1 MKLLMENW
9 RKYITENKIADAL
22 LSLTLNAKMQGDIGP
37 QVLFKMSDED
47 LMDQIR
53 KHNHRKDEVTD
64 EELYIYIRG

>member
-1 MKLLMENW
+1 MENW
-9 RKYITENKIADAL
+9 QKFLTENKIADAL

-53 KHNHRKDEVTD
+53 KHNHRKEEVSD

>member
-9 RKYITENKIADAL
+9 QKFLTENKIADAL

-53 KHNHRKDEVTD
+53 KHNHRKEEVSD

>member
-1 MKLLMENW
+1 MENW

-53 KHNHRKDEVTD
+53 KHNHRKEEVSD

>member
-9 RKYITENKIADAL
+9 RKFLTENKIADAL
-22 LSLTLNAKMQGDIGP
+22 LSLTLNAKMQDDIGP

-53 KHNHRKDEVTD
+53 KHNHRKVKGT
-64 EELYIYIRG
+64 

>member
-1 MKLLMENW
+1 MKLLIENW
-9 RKYITENKIADAL
+9 RQYLTENKIADAL
-22 LSLTLNAKMQGDIGP
+22 LSLTLNAKMQDDIGP

-53 KHNHRKDEVTD
+53 KHNHRKEEVSD

>member
-9 RKYITENKIADAL
+9 RKYLTENKIADAL

-53 KHNHRKDEVTD
+53 KHNHRKEEVSD